1 MTTVFAKHPTSALI
15 TGGQTQ
21 CIMNIKEQGVAQV
34 LGLQAGGSERP
45 AGESGGR
52 RGRRFCGQTTC
63 PRYMCPDFYRKVFQM
78 VFKNKGFRLRQT
90 SVQISVLSPA
100 VCVAWDKRLTPLRLG

>member
-1 MTTVFAKHPTSALI
+1 MATVFAKYPTSALI
-15 TGGQTQ
+15 TGGQTW

-34 LGLQAGGSERP
+34 LGMQAGGSERP

-52 RGRRFCGQTTC
+52 RVRRFCGQTTC

-78 VFKNKGFRLRQT
+78 FSKTRALDSDRPRFKFLSFHLLCVWPGT
-90 SVQISVLSPA
+90 S
-100 VCVAWDKRLTPLRLG
+100 G